1 LNYQLFGELVEIHQL
16 MPDKAVM
23 SELGQ
28 LKKEMKSLEIMM
40 AELSEG
46 LQHLE
51 SQQLTEEQKEQ
62 MGEEQAGEHERIL
75 NE

>member
-1 LNYQLFGELVEIHQL
+1 

-28 LKKEMKSLEIMM
+28 LKKEMKSLEITM

-51 SQQLTEEQKEQ
+51 SQQLTEE
-62 MGEEQAGEHERIL
+62 
-75 NE
+75 